1 MSITHLIDSLRPI
14 HVPGFF
20 RDSAISLVALDC
32 DMAGRPL
39 IALTNRERSMRFQF
53 EMSTDQAR
61 KLAEE
66 LNLLAYTA
74 DVIAA
79 EAAGAAALKVAA

>member
-1 MSITHLIDSLRPI
+1 MSTIKSTDSLGPI

-20 RDSAISLVALDC
+20 RGSAIALVALDR
-32 DMAGRPL
+32 DIAGRPL
-39 IALTNRERSMRFQF
+39 IVLTKSERNMRFQF
-53 EMSTDQAR
+53 EMTTDQAR

-74 DVIAA
+74 DQIAH
-79 EAAGAAALKVAA
+79 EAAALKVAA